1 MRQETRLKREKIL
14 VDRRNKYLNDKEEE
28 VDDATKHEMDLV
40 DRSTTSITNEVL
52 NKLDIPRE
60 TFDALHRQLAKSPKI
75 IEILNK
81 AHEGKLNKP
90 NEEEDQPELTVE

>member
-52 NKLDIPRE
+52 NKLGIPRE

-90 NEEEDQPELTVE
+90 KEEEDQPELTVE